1 VIERT
6 DALVKLL
13 ENKIAIVTGGAG
25 GIGGAQVE
33 HFVAEGAKV
42 VIADVAEEA
51 GKEFVAKLGSHA
63 VYRYLDVRDE
73 KSWTTLIDDT
83 VAKWG
88 GLDVLVN
95 TAGIAGYR
103 TIKDVTAEY
112 YVNMI
117 QINQISVFLGI
128 RAAIDPMT
136 RRGGGSIINVS
147 SHVGVRGAAGAI
159 AYSSTKAAVRGMTQS
174 AAIEL
179 APLGIRVNAL
189 VPGIID
195 TPPLQRHWS
204 ADRRATA
211 RARVALNR
219 FGSMEEAARMTVFLA
234 SDQSSYSTGADFY
247 VDGGI
252 TLSSERAAWT
262 KKS

>member
-1 VIERT
+1 M
-6 DALVKLL
+6 KLL
-13 ENKIAIVTGGAG
+13 ENKVAIITGGSG
-25 GIGGAQVE
+25 GIGSAQAE

-51 GKEFVAKLGSHA
+51 GKALAAKLGSNA
-63 VYRYLDVRDE
+63 VYRHLDVRDE
-73 KSWTTLIDDT
+73 KSWADLVAATL
-83 VAKWG
+83 AQWG

-112 YVNMI
+112 YMNMI
-117 QINQISVFLGI
+117 QINQIGVFLGI

-136 RRGGGSIINVS
+136 QRGGGSIINVS
-147 SHVGVRGAAGAI
+147 SHVGVRGAAGAL
-159 AYSSTKAAVRGMTQS
+159 AYSGTKFAVRGMTQS

-195 TPPLQRHWS
+195 TPPIQHHWS
-204 ADRRATA
+204 AERRASA
-211 RARVALNR
+211 RTRVALNR
-219 FGSMEEAARMTVFLA
+219 FGSMDEAARMTVFLA

>member
-1 VIERT
+1 M
-6 DALVKLL
+6 KLL
-13 ENKIAIVTGGAG
+13 ENKIAIITGGSG
-25 GIGGAQVE
+25 GIGSAQAE

-51 GKEFVAKLGSHA
+51 GKALAAKLGSNT
-63 VYRYLDVRDE
+63 VYRHLDVRAE
-73 KSWTTLIDDT
+73 KSWADVVAATL
-83 VAKWG
+83 AQWG

-112 YVNMI
+112 FMNMI
-117 QINQISVFLGI
+117 QINQMGVFLGI

-136 RRGGGSIINVS
+136 QRGGGSIINVS

-159 AYSSTKAAVRGMTQS
+159 AYSSTKFAVRGMTQS

-195 TPPLQRHWS
+195 TPPIQQHWS
-204 ADRRATA
+204 AERRASA
-211 RARVALNR
+211 RARVALSR
-219 FGSMEEAARMTVFLA
+219 FGRMDEAARMTVFLA